1 MNLLTEATEYSGKTT
16 TGLLWKEDESIEN
29 IVTLVQN
36 EYSKNTNP
44 ALTPVALP
52 IIETDRVRWFIK
64 VLFFF
69 ILLFVLLNNNLVAM
83 NQHPDSL
90 KTKVIL
96 LGTGTPYPSPT
107 HSGPA
112 TAVVYGKRFFLFD
125 AGAGIERRINAAKL
139 PISGPEATFITHLHS
154 DHTLGYP
161 DLILT
166 SWIMRRKK
174 TLQVYGPHGLQRMTD
189 LLLKAY
195 SEDINIRING
205 LEKEKREYLKVH
217 VHEIKP
223 GVVYDSAGVKITAIP
238 VLHGAWKE
246 AYGYRID
253 TPDRSIVISG
263 DTRPCKALV
272 EASKGVDVLVH
283 EVYASETLKPENR
296 PGGEYWPQYCKE
308 YHTSDIELGKIA
320 NQAQPK
326 LLVLTHII
334 LFGSTDSVLVN
345 GIRKGGY
352 KGKIIVGKD
361 LDAL

>member
-1 MNLLTEATEYSGKTT
+1 MNILTEATEFFGKITSY
-16 TGLLWKEDESIEN
+16 LLWKIDEFNEN
-29 IVTLVQN
+29 FVADVRNNYL
-36 EYSKNTNP
+36 KNPNS
-44 ALTPVALP
+44 ALAPVAKT
-52 IIETDRVRWFIK
+52 IMNTDKIRWFMN
-64 VLFFF
+64 VLFYSV
-69 ILLFVLLNNNLVAM
+69 IVISLFAPNLYAM

-125 AGAGIERRINAAKL
+125 AGAGVERRINAAKL

-189 LLLKAY
+189 LLLKAW
-195 SEDINIRING
+195 SEDINIRVNG
-205 LEKEKREYLKVH
+205 LEKEKREYLKVQ

-223 GVVYDSAGVKITAIP
+223 GVVYDSAGVKISAIP
-238 VLHGAWKE
+238 VLHGAWKD

-263 DTRPCKALV
+263 DTSPCQALV
-272 EASKGVDVLVH
+272 KASRGVDVLVH

-352 KGKIIVGKD
+352 KGKIKVGKD
-361 LDAL
+361 LDTL